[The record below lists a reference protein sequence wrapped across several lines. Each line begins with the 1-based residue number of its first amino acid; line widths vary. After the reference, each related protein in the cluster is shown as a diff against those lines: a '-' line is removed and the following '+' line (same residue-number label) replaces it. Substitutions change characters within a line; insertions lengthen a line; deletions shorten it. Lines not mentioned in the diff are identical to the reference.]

1 MTDYFALFDEPRR
14 PWLDAEALKTK
25 FLTRSA
31 EVHPDR
37 VHESAPEIRQAAS
50 TRYTE
55 LNTAYQCLRDTKE
68 RLRHLLE
75 LEQGAKP
82 AGIQN
87 IPAQMSDYFMDV
99 GQLCR
104 SVDQFLAEKSK
115 VTSPLLMVQSMAQG
129 LDWTERVQTL
139 QQQLRQLQDTLENE
153 LPALNAAWESA
164 ETLSPAERLAA
175 LPLKRLEEIYRSLS
189 YLARWSGQ
197 LSERLVALAT

>member
-1 MTDYFALFDEPRR
+1 MTDYFALFAEPRR
-14 PWLDAEALKTK
+14 PWLDLDSLKTK

-37 VHESAPEIRQAAS
+37 VHQATPEIRQTAEA
-50 TRYTE
+50 RYTE
-55 LNTAYQCLRDTKE
+55 LNAAYQCLRDTKE

-75 LEQGAKP
+75 LEQGIKP
-82 AGIQN
+82 NGIQN
-87 IPAQMSDYFMDV
+87 IPAQMSDHFMEV

-104 SVDQFLAEKSK
+104 SVDQFLVGKSK
-115 VTSPLLMVQSMAQG
+115 VTSPLLMVQCMEQG

-139 QQQLRQLQDTLENE
+139 QQKLRQLQDSLENE

-189 YLARWSGQ
+189 YLTRWSGQ
-197 LSERLVALAT
+197 LSERMVLLAT